1 MSALETQFIAGSS
14 SLPRADDDF
23 YRTPDHATL
32 ALLERESFPGLVWE
46 PACGDG
52 AISKVLLFNAGC
64 GLYSTDLVHR
74 GYGVGGV
81 DFLKQEDRFCNHI
94 VTNPPYCLAEEFVRH
109 ALTRVDEVGK
119 VAMLLKLNFLEGQKR
134 KKLFAETPLR
144 TVYVF
149 SKRLSFDRGDV
160 KGKGN
165 GLLAYAWFVWDR
177 SHDFHPELK
186 WI

>member
-1 MSALETQFIAGSS
+1 MSKLETQFIAGSS
-14 SLPRADDDF
+14 DLARADNDF

-32 ALLERESFPGLVWE
+32 SLLEREKFLGDIWE

-52 AISKVLLFNAGC
+52 AISKLLGSDC
-64 GLYSTDLVHR
+64 VSTDLVFR
-74 GYGVGGV
+74 GYGKGGV
-81 DFLKQEDRFCNHI
+81 DFLATEMGADHI
-94 VTNPPYCLAEEFVRH
+94 VTNPPYALAEEFVRH
-109 ALTRVDEVGK
+109 ALKCSRGK

-134 KKLFAETPLR
+134 KALFAETPLR

-149 SKRLSFDRGDV
+149 SKRLSFDRADI

-165 GLLAYAWFVWDR
+165 GLLAYAWFVWDK